1 MVKIKICG
9 IRTLEAALAAVRA
22 GADMLGFNFYPKSP
36 RFIDAETCASICSAL
51 KQETPSVQLV
61 GVFVNARL
69 DAIDRAL
76 QICSLDLVQLSG
88 DEPPEL
94 VAALAGKAFKAFHG
108 LPGLDAAAYARNGA
122 PAFLV
127 DAAVAGAYGGTG
139 AVADWEAAAKLARD
153 YPLLLAGGLSPENV
167 SQAVERVKPWGVD
180 VASGVEARPGVKDAG
195 RIMAFVQAARS
206 VELESR

>member
-9 IRTLEAALAAVRA
+9 IRTLEAALEAVRA

-36 RFIDAETCASICSAL
+36 RFIDAETCAGICSTL
-51 KQETPSVQLV
+51 KQEAPSVQLV

-69 DAIDRAL
+69 DAIDGVL
-76 QICSLDLVQLSG
+76 QICPLDLVQLSG

-108 LPGLDAAAYARNGA
+108 LPGPEAAAYARGAA
-122 PAFLV
+122 PALLV

-139 AVADWEAAAKLARD
+139 AVADWVAAARLARE
-153 YPLLLAGGLSPENV
+153 YPLLLAGGLTPENV
-167 SQAVERVKPWGVD
+167 AQAMERVKPWGVD
-180 VASGVEARPGVKDAG
+180 VASGVETRPGVKDAG
-195 RIMAFVQAARS
+195 RITAFVQAARS
-206 VELESR
+206 LELESR